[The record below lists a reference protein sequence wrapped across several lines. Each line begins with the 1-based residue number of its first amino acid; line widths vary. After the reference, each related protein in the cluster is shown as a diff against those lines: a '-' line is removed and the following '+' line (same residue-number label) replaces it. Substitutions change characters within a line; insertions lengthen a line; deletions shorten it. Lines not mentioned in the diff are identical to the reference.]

1 MINLFPYESREAA
14 VAYHSLNA
22 LFHSHHDCVSLG
34 RILICSLSFFSFFF
48 FFFFFFYLLSSLV
61 TLVWLQASSEHSI
74 CFAVPEKEVGS
85 VAKALKSRFKR
96 ALDAG
101 RLSRVGM

>member
-14 VAYHSLNA
+14 VAHHSLNA

-34 RILICSLSFFSFFF
+34 RILICSLSFFS

-101 RLSRVGM
+101 WLSRVGM

>member
-1 MINLFPYESREAA
+1 MINLFPYESREVA
-14 VAYHSLNA
+14 VAHHSLNA

-34 RILICSLSFFSFFF
+34 RILICSLSFVS
-48 FFFFFFYLLSSLV
+48 FFFFFYLLSSLV

-101 RLSRVGM
+101 RLSQVGM

>member
-14 VAYHSLNA
+14 VAHHSLNA
-22 LFHSHHDCVSLG
+22 LFHSHRNCVSLG
-34 RILICSLSFFSFFF
+34 RILIFSLSFFS
-48 FFFFFFYLLSSLV
+48 FFYLLSSLV

-74 CFAVPEKEVGS
+74 CFAVPEKEVGA